1 MATTAAFVFGQ
12 MALGVPLAQIE
23 ERSSIQA
30 NGICLNRR
38 SLPRRDFCSYFP
50 AVECHLEKSCANVEV
65 TGRHKFTHEHSANP
79 GGRRARV
86 TKKWPRMNTF
96 FWSFLDVKSTTGPAV
111 ILGFLFRF
119 SRGHREALHII
130 FLDSKNR
137 SEFHEKMMKNSAGP
151 GGLKRSGR

>member
-1 MATTAAFVFGQ
+1 MAFAWIEGRSR
-12 MALGVPLAQIE
+12 GVIFAHN
-23 ERSSIQA
+23 S
-30 NGICLNRR
+30 RR
-38 SLPRRDFCSYFP
+38 HSDSLRKVAPMSKSQGGKN
-50 AVECHLEKSCANVEV
+50 AVSVLTSESTSPV
-65 TGRHKFTHEHSANP
+65 
-79 GGRRARV
+79 GRRARV

-111 ILGFLFRF
+111 ILGFLFRL
-119 SRGHREALHII
+119 SRGHREALHIN